1 MTDALAAAILGGIVL
16 TIVTVFSG
24 AWVLSGRMSA
34 VESKVDSIPERI
46 EGAVLRHQI
55 HCPATSATGGV
66 VAHPGG
72 NSA

>member
-1 MTDALAAAILGGIVL
+1 MTDALAAAILGGIIL

-46 EGAVLRHQI
+46 DGAVLRHQI
-55 HCPATSATGGV
+55 HCPATSATGGA
-66 VAHPGG
+66 VAPQPG
-72 NSA
+72 N